1 MSQVS
6 DSDTSSIG
14 SSDLQEGLDFW
25 APSTYFWAL
34 EGWEKFCLSAVSQM
48 RAACMWP
55 TQLHPTAGANNGFNI
70 QVLWKCTEEFG
81 NCSIKQTN
89 YDSIKNSPACTAL
102 IKFDFVPHRTV
113 FGLCEE

>member
-34 EGWEKFCLSAVSQM
+34 EG
-48 RAACMWP
+48 
-55 TQLHPTAGANNGFNI
+55 
-70 QVLWKCTEEFG
+70 
-81 NCSIKQTN
+81 
-89 YDSIKNSPACTAL
+89 
-102 IKFDFVPHRTV
+102 
-113 FGLCEE
+113 

>member
-55 TQLHPTAGANNGFNI
+55 TQLHPT
-70 QVLWKCTEEFG
+70 
-81 NCSIKQTN
+81 
-89 YDSIKNSPACTAL
+89 DSIFKCSENVQRSLEIAVLNKLIMIAL
-102 IKFDFVPHRTV
+102 KTLLHAQ
-113 FGLCEE
+113 L